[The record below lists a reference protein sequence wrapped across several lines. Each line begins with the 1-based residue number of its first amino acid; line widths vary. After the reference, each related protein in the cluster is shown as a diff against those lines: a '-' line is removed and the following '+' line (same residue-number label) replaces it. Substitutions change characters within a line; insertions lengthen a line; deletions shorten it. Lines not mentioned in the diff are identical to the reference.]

1 MMMGNK
7 NHLNRL
13 LWLLSLVVFL
23 SFVIP
28 STTIHAEQTVKRMGI
43 DVALDDQGTATF
55 TENWT
60 VTADEGS
67 EIYKALKLDG
77 SQLLS
82 DYQVTMDGH
91 PFKYVDVWNTED
103 TKGQKAYRYG
113 QNGDELNWGITKYGT
128 HHYKIQYKITSF
140 VEQTKTKQMI
150 AWQFLNRNVA
160 ISPQHLTVKIHDN
173 NKTFAANKG
182 YGIWG
187 FGFEGNTKFSNG
199 DVLIK
204 NTKPL
209 REDNRVKIIMKLPRH
224 TYPTSNRSERSF
236 DSYIKEAFKGSSFD
250 YDKYKAGKTDTEQ
263 SFNWDWLWN
272 AAYAAPFII
281 VFYFSARNII
291 KKKGYRKY
299 YPSLKKLA
307 KQTQGQYKREL
318 PTDDVWQAYAF
329 ISSLVDGYILAANYC
344 SVMILSLLKDN
355 LITLSEEDDETV
367 IHLNEGL
374 NAEQLPSGL
383 AKFYD
388 ILQTAAEDG
397 EVTKQKLAS
406 YFQSNFEDSQEIWR
420 LLLINS
426 NDYGQ
431 QHKLIYPIDQYQTN
445 KKSETKANKYAQVH
459 NGSAL
464 TPDGL
469 NVRKDFVRLK
479 NYLQDFTLLEERTP
493 KEVGLWDD
501 LMLAAAALGIA
512 EQVAADLEK
521 VYPTYREESVY
532 YHSATDPFHYAYA
545 FSTQSLTSDSNDSS
559 GSGGF
564 TSSGGGGS
572 FGGGSGGGGF
582 R

>member
-1 MMMGNK
+1 MVLVNK

-13 LWLLSLVVFL
+13 IWLLPLVVFL
-23 SFVIP
+23 SFVVP
-28 STTIHAEQTVKRMGI
+28 STTIRAEQTVKRMGV
-43 DVALDDQGTATF
+43 DVALDKQGTATF

-67 EIYKALKLDG
+67 EIYKTINLVG
-77 SQLLS
+77 PQELS
-82 DYQVTMDGH
+82 NYQVSMDGH
-91 PFKYVDVWNTED
+91 TFKRVNTWNPD
-103 TKGQKAYRYG
+103 ADRKQKAYRYG
-113 QNGDELNWGITKYGT
+113 QNEDELNWGITKYGT
-128 HHYKIQYKITSF
+128 HHYKIQYKVTNF

-150 AWQFLNRNVA
+150 AWQFLNRDVA
-160 ISPQHLTVKIHDN
+160 ISPQHLTIKLHDD
-173 NKTFAANKG
+173 NKNFAANKG

-187 FGFEGNTKFSNG
+187 FGFEGNTKFSKG

-209 REDNRVKIIMKLPRH
+209 DEDNRVKIIMKLPRH
-224 TYPTSNRSERSF
+224 TYATANKSERSF

-250 YDKYKAGKTDTEQ
+250 YDKYKAGKTETEK
-263 SFNWDWLWN
+263 SFSWDWLWDV
-272 AAYAAPFII
+272 AYVTPLVI
-281 VFYFSARNII
+281 VIYFSVRGVI
-291 KKKGYRKY
+291 KKRKYQKY
-299 YPSLKKLA
+299 YPSLKKLT
-307 KQTQGQYKREL
+307 KETQGQYEREL
-318 PTDDVWQAYAF
+318 PTENIWEAYAF
-329 ISSLVDGYILAANYC
+329 IASLVDKYKLAKNYC
-344 SVMILSLLKDN
+344 SVMVLSLMKRN
-355 LITLSEEDDETV
+355 LITLSEVDDETV
-367 IHLNEGL
+367 IHLNDTS
-374 NAEQLPSGL
+374 NSEQLPSGL

-397 EVTKQKLAS
+397 EVTNEMLAS
-406 YFQSNFEDSQEIWR
+406 YFKDDFEASQEIWR
-420 LLLINS
+420 LLLSNS
-426 NDYGQ
+426 NDYGE
-431 QHKLIYPIDQYQTN
+431 QHKLIYPIDQYQTH
-445 KKSETKANKYAQVH
+445 KKSETKANKYAQIH

-469 NVRKDFVRLK
+469 AVRKDFVRLK

-512 EQVAADLEK
+512 EQVATDLEK
-521 VYPTYREESVY
+521 IYPAYREESIY
-532 YHSATDPFHYAYA
+532 YQSATDPFHYAYA
-545 FSTQSLTSDSNDSS
+545 FSTQSLMSDTDSS